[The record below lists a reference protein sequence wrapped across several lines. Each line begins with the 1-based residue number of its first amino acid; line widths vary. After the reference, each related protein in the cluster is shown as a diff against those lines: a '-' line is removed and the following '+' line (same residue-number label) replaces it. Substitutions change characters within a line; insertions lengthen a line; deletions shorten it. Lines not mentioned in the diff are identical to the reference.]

1 MIFSNL
7 GFCKAFLLG
16 PKESAFLVAKLLCFV
31 YFMNPS
37 STSGG
42 NGLIFGTINSSFMFK
57 SSSTMAGAAANSV
70 PVAELPPAEVVV
82 HPWRAMLRQRGLP
95 TLRYL
100 AKTEVH
106 TFAFS
111 VAANAILS
119 FFPFVVL
126 LMWLVR
132 RVFHSQAMY
141 EVIID
146 LLKNQ
151 LPTNQDFVVTNL
163 AHLVN
168 ARHGIRFVAAVILLI
183 SSSGVFLPLEVA
195 FNRIWGFDK
204 NRSYLGN
211 QLISFVLAFACGTL
225 GLLSVGMAA
234 GNRLFLAFLMGGNQQ
249 NFFFKAVGFVLMKLF
264 SMLATVGIFF
274 LIYWLLPNGKVP
286 ARRLFRAA
294 VAVGIVWEVSKYVY
308 ILALPWLNFQ
318 EVYGPFAISVTLM
331 IWAFISGMLVL
342 AGAHLAAIPAVNPD
356 RQAPVQPALP
366 AL

>member
-1 MIFSNL
+1 ML
-7 GFCKAFLLG
+7 K
-16 PKESAFLVAKLLCFV
+16 
-31 YFMNPS
+31 
-37 STSGG
+37 STSI
-42 NGLIFGTINSSFMFK
+42 LSS
-57 SSSTMAGAAANSV
+57 AAAE
-70 PVAELPPAEVVV
+70 PVDAPHAGGPQAAV
-82 HPWRAMLRQRGLP
+82 HPWKEMLRQRALP
-95 TLRYL
+95 TIQYL

-141 EVIID
+141 DVIID

-151 LPTNQDFVVTNL
+151 LPIHLAKDQDFVVRNIGFL
-163 AHLVN
+163 AT
-168 ARHGIRFVAAVILLI
+168 ARHGVRIISVIVLLI
-183 SSSGVFLPLEVA
+183 SSNGVFLPLEVA
-195 FNRIWGFDK
+195 FNRIWGFTR

-211 QLISFVLAFACGTL
+211 QLISFLLAFACGTL
-225 GLLSVGMAA
+225 GLMSVGMAA

-249 NFFFKAVGFVLMKLF
+249 NWIFKVVAFVLTKLF

-286 ARRLFRAA
+286 ARSVFRPA
-294 VAVGIVWEVSKYVY
+294 VAVGLIWEIAKYAY
-308 ILALPWLNFQ
+308 ILTLPWLNFQ

-331 IWAFISGMLVL
+331 IWAFLSGMLVL
-342 AGAHLAAIPAVNPD
+342 AGAHLAATPPANKP
-356 RQAPVQPALP
+356 QPSIEAPLP